1 MTHPAQRG
9 SDDSVTIL
17 MGVRNGALHL
27 PDQLHSIAT
36 QTHTNWRLKCSD
48 DGSTDDSCD
57 VLGKFAD
64 QGTDKIETILGPQK
78 GFSANFMSLICSLPE
93 NVDHVSFADQDD
105 IWQPDK
111 LMRGID
117 ALAQSGDTP
126 TLYCGKSW
134 YWYPKSGRK
143 HPSHTITKP
152 PSFRNALIEN
162 VASGNTIMLNPAAAR
177 LARCAA
183 QRTSAIY
190 AHDWWLYLLITGAG
204 GKVIFDRGEP
214 SLLYRQHDGNV
225 IGAGQGVAQ
234 QARRKI
240 MVLKGA
246 FAQRLD
252 SNLTAM
258 NLVRDLLTPENRDLL
273 DAFSTARQTGVFKRL
288 SALYK
293 VKPYRQ
299 TLAGNIGF
307 WGAASFGYI

>member
-17 MGVRNGALHL
+17 MGVRNGAVHL
-27 PDQLHSIAT
+27 PEQLESIAA

-48 DGSTDDSCD
+48 DGSTDDSLD
-57 VLGKFAD
+57 VLATFAA
-64 QGTDKIETILGPQK
+64 QHVDKVKIAAGPQD
-78 GFSANFMSLICSLPE
+78 GFSANFMSLIRSLP
-93 NVDHVSFADQDD
+93 DDIGHIGFADQDD
-105 IWQPDK
+105 VWEFDK
-111 LMRGID
+111 LMRGIT
-117 ALAQSGDTP
+117 ALEKASDIP
-126 TLYCGKSW
+126 TLYCGKTC
-134 YWYPKSGRK
+134 YWYPETGRK
-143 HPSHTITKP
+143 YSSHSITKP

-162 VASGNTIMLNPAAAR
+162 VAAGNTIMLNPAAAR
-177 LARCAA
+177 LARYAA
-183 QRTSAIY
+183 QRTDCVF

-204 GKVIFDRGEP
+204 GKVIFDQGEP
-214 SLLYRQHDGNV
+214 SLLYRQHGGNV
-225 IGAGQGVAQ
+225 IGAGQGITQ

-258 NLVRDLLTPENRDLL
+258 NLVRDLLTPENRTLL
-273 DAFSTARQTGVFKRL
+273 DTFSAARQTGVFGRL

-307 WGAASFGYI
+307 WGAAGLGYI